1 MNDDFLILNL
11 YFTIPVTSLSTTGI
25 SLFLFIQGTPGIF
38 SKGSAYTCPK
48 RTGPKSP
55 VPAAPGPFK
64 YDILK
69 P

>member
-11 YFTIPVTSLSTTGI
+11 YFTIPVTSLSTIVI
-25 SLFLFIQGTPGIF
+25 SLFLFIQGMPGIF

-48 RTGPKSP
+48 RTGLKSP
-55 VPAAPGPFK
+55 VPAAPEPFK